1 MSRTEKRKTSQ
12 KQAISDALIRMDC
25 HPTATMIADEL
36 QEKGQKASRA
46 TVFRVLSDAAEEG
59 KIRKVQLC
67 GEDVR
72 YDCNTKPHYHLHC
85 LRCGKIED
93 YTLPYMLELDN
104 MISDTGFMIKSHN
117 IEFLGICREC
127 RQILAEK

>member
-1 MSRTEKRKTSQ
+1 MGDVKKIATRESYGNALAELG
-12 KQAISDALIRMDC
+12 AEYPNMVVLDADLANSVVMV
-25 HPTATMIADEL
+25 
-36 QEKGQKASRA
+36 RA
-46 TVFRVLSDAAEEG
+46 AAGLSDAAEEG

-93 YTLPYMLELDN
+93 YTLPYMVELDN
-104 MISDTGFMIKSHN
+104 MISDTGFMIESHN

-127 RQILAEK
+127 RQILSKK